1 MTSLLSS
8 IADTTTLGSRRRKHR
23 LINPLRLS
31 QARAIYPPRCLLL
44 CRIDL
49 LIECCWSA
57 SPSSCLSCLS
67 VTSLLDLVVLNA
79 TIMRRARRN
88 PAEYF
93 KTSHSR
99 LKLALSPEQSS
110 VRRLTIPLS
119 LSPPPL
125 PISLPQTLIKHR
137 KKFTAILLRKLKQ
150 RGHPL
155 LVHW

>member
-57 SPSSCLSCLS
+57 SPPSSCLSCLS
-67 VTSLLDLVVLNA
+67 VTSLLDLVLVLNA

-110 VRRLTIPLS
+110 VRRLTILLS
-119 LSPPPL
+119 LSPL
-125 PISLPQTLIKHR
+125 PSLSPSIRLSSNTEKSSRQS
-137 KKFTAILLRKLKQ
+137 F
-150 RGHPL
+150 
-155 LVHW
+155 